1 LLEET
6 RLQIEQTVKAA
17 CCSFRNQLQEN
28 VMARSK
34 VVSTTLTALEE
45 QLRTDGFKGT
55 QRAMRLLKSLRDALT
70 GDGYS
75 FGTETKREVTAT
87 TTTGKKRGRPRKV
100 VAAITTTTTGK
111 KRGRPRKEHPSVD
124 EALAALTASTPVE
137 TPSLDATDTE
147 SPAF

>member
-1 LLEET
+1 
-6 RLQIEQTVKAA
+6 
-17 CCSFRNQLQEN
+17 
-28 VMARSK
+28 MARSK

-75 FGTETKREVTAT
+75 FGAESKRETTTTTA

-111 KRGRPRKEHPSVD
+111 KRGRPRKERPSVD
-124 EALAALTASTPVE
+124 DALAALTAATPVE
-137 TPSLDATDTE
+137 TPAIDSTDTE